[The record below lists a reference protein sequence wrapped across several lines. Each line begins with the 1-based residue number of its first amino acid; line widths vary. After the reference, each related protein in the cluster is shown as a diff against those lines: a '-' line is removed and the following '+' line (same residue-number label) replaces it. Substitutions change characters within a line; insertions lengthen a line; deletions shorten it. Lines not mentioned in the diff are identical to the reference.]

1 MQTAIFLLA
10 IASLAALQSRAIRGA
25 KRHQLQDICRQKGL
39 PDVYDELV
47 RASEG
52 IAFFAATVVVLAGV
66 ASTFFYIKKYSR
78 TIFLLGSGQVFAGS
92 CLSSC
97 Q

>member
-25 KRHQLQDICRQKGL
+25 KRHQLQDICRHKGL
-39 PDVYDELV
+39 PEVYDELV

-52 IAFFAATVVVLAGV
+52 IAFFAATVVVLAGQVYTV
-66 ASTFFYIKKYSR
+66 AKAFADVLLPSFILFLNVLG
-78 TIFLLGSGQVFAGS
+78 IFLSYIV
-92 CLSSC
+92 
-97 Q
+97 